1 MANKAS
7 AAWRLAI
14 LLGLVLQLAAVQ
26 ANMMTM
32 RREVDG
38 LKEAGA
44 GGDAGDED
52 KDTKYDVDDEIDE
65 HNDEGGCSA
74 DGRGRKPG
82 AVT

>member
-1 MANKAS
+1 MRSVATHRLMANKAS

-38 LKEAGA
+38 QRRLARVGMLVMKI
-44 GGDAGDED
+44 
-52 KDTKYDVDDEIDE
+52 KTQNMMWMMRLMSDE
-65 HNDEGGCSA
+65 HNDEA
-74 DGRGRKPG
+74 RRM
-82 AVT
+82 

>member
-1 MANKAS
+1 
-7 AAWRLAI
+7 
-14 LLGLVLQLAAVQ
+14 
-26 ANMMTM
+26 MMTM

-65 HNDEGGCSA
+65 HIMTKA
-74 DGRGRKPG
+74 DVVQMGEAENRAQSR
-82 AVT
+82 T